1 MRAAVGRSDFLSL
14 SIIAGALSSEG
25 DFLPFTDGARKP
37 WESCVVLTSA
47 SVYRKLQEASGES
60 TDPAPEPQRASRMS
74 GELGLWGPAGSPTEP
89 DLPHQLGLFPKSG
102 RLLKSESE
110 DSGVE
115 MAGNENSPSTPLGSE
130 SSFSLDCLDGFQPS
144 TADSAASD
152 PEEGCPEAEGPEE
165 PDPLRERAYLR
176 NLSVSKKL
184 AQVLQRSRK
193 LHAPSRSPKPLGRNS
208 LSLVELE
215 LLASYGLQGLSGKEG
230 AAEGHSQA
238 LSSRRSLEG
247 QSTESC
253 GEEAEVRR
261 DSSLTLP
268 GQGLRYL
275 EHICLML
282 EKIAQLQQA
291 NLQLQQQ
298 QKAMES
304 RLWGQQ
310 AENAVP
316 SEERPCRAPE
326 EGGLSQPEPENRVEV
341 EMQEED
347 LPLDS
352 WRPHPFRARS
362 ASDTRVLQDLPRS
375 SENEPVC
382 SRKTAVHCV
391 SSPTL
396 LDQPDWGAHTLP
408 PNMRPRNDRSH
419 WGKVKVLI
427 NRITRK
433 SIRASE
439 PSPFGESAI
448 DSRHCSLEASL
459 EKQGSH
465 PRRSFLPALGVKKH
479 RSKTLSVR

>member
-1 MRAAVGRSDFLSL
+1 MLRRRRVFAVEPLRSR
-14 SIIAGALSSEG
+14 
-25 DFLPFTDGARKP
+25 DGARKP

-60 TDPAPEPQRASRMS
+60 VDPTPEPQQGSRMS

-130 SSFSLDCLDGFQPS
+130 SSFSLDCLDGSQPS

-152 PEEGCPEAEGPEE
+152 PEEGCPEAERPEE

-184 AQVLQRSRK
+184 VQVLQRSRK
-193 LHAPSRSPKPLGRNS
+193 LHVPNRSPKPLGRKS

-238 LSSRRSLEG
+238 LSSRRSLEE
-247 QSTESC
+247 QSAESC

-261 DSSLTLP
+261 DPSLTLP
-268 GQGLRYL
+268 GQGLCYL

-282 EKIAQLQQA
+282 EKIAQLQHA

-316 SEERPCRAPE
+316 SEERPCRAPAE
-326 EGGLSQPEPENRVEV
+326 RGLAQPEPEN
-341 EMQEED
+341 EMQGED

-362 ASDTRVLQDLPRS
+362 ASVTGVLQDLPRN
-375 SENEPVC
+375 SENEPLC

-391 SSPTL
+391 SSHTL
-396 LDQPDWGAHTLP
+396 LDQPDWGARTLP

-419 WGKVKVLI
+419 WGKVQVLI

-439 PSPFGESAI
+439 PSPFGESAV

>member
-1 MRAAVGRSDFLSL
+1 MLRRRRVFAVEQPWSR
-14 SIIAGALSSEG
+14 
-25 DFLPFTDGARKP
+25 DGARKL

-60 TDPAPEPQRASRMS
+60 TDPAPEPQRGSRMS
-74 GELGLWGPAGSPTEP
+74 GELGLWGPAGSPMEP
-89 DLPHQLGLFPKSG
+89 GLPHQLGLFPKSG

-130 SSFSLDCLDGFQPS
+130 SSFSLDCLDGFQLS

-184 AQVLQRSRK
+184 AQVLQRSQK
-193 LHAPSRSPKPLGRNS
+193 LHAPSCSPKPLGRKS

-238 LSSRRSLEG
+238 LSSHRSLEE

-253 GEEAEVRR
+253 GEEADVEVQR
-261 DSSLTLP
+261 DLSLTLP

-282 EKIAQLQQA
+282 EKVAQLQQA

-310 AENAVP
+310 AENAEP

-326 EGGLSQPEPENRVEV
+326 ELGLSQPEPESRAEV

-352 WRPHPFRARS
+352 WRPHPFRACL
-362 ASDTRVLQDLPRS
+362 ASDTGVLQDLIRS

-382 SRKTAVHCV
+382 SRKTAMHCV

-408 PNMRPRNDRSH
+408 PNMRPRNNCSH

-439 PSPFGESAI
+439 PSLFRESAV

-479 RSKTLSVR
+479 RSKTLFVR

>member
-1 MRAAVGRSDFLSL
+1 MLRRRRVFAVEPLWSR
-14 SIIAGALSSEG
+14 
-25 DFLPFTDGARKP
+25 DGARKP

-47 SVYRKLQEASGES
+47 SIYRKLQEASGES
-60 TDPAPEPQRASRMS
+60 TAPAPEPQRGSRMS
-74 GELGLWGPAGSPTEP
+74 GELGLWDQAGSPTEP
-89 DLPHQLGLFPKSG
+89 GLPHQLGLFPKSG
-102 RLLKSESE
+102 WLLKSESE

-152 PEEGCPEAEGPEE
+152 PEEGCPEAEEPE
-165 PDPLRERAYLR
+165 PLRERACLR

-184 AQVLQRSRK
+184 AQVMQRSGK
-193 LHAPSRSPKPLGRNS
+193 LRAPSRSPKPLGRKS
-208 LSLVELE
+208 LNLVDLE
-215 LLASYGLQGLSGKEG
+215 LLASYGSQGLSGQGG

-238 LSSRRSLEG
+238 VSGHRSLEE

-253 GEEAEVRR
+253 GEEVEVRR
-261 DSSLTLP
+261 DPSLTLP

-275 EHICLML
+275 EHVCLML
-282 EKIAQLQQA
+282 ERIAQLQQA

-310 AENAVP
+310 AENAMP

-326 EGGLSQPEPENRVEV
+326 ERGPSKPDPAPESRAEV

-352 WRPHPFRARS
+352 WRPHHFRARS
-362 ASDTRVLQDLPRS
+362 VSDTGVLQDLTRS

-382 SRKTAVHCV
+382 SRKTAMHCV

-408 PNMRPRNDRSH
+408 PNMRARNERSH

-439 PSPFGESAI
+439 PSPFRESAV
-448 DSRHCSLEASL
+448 DSRRCRLEASL

>member
-1 MRAAVGRSDFLSL
+1 MLRRRRVFAVEPLWSR
-14 SIIAGALSSEG
+14 
-25 DFLPFTDGARKP
+25 DGARKP

-47 SVYRKLQEASGES
+47 SIYRKLQEASGES
-60 TDPAPEPQRASRMS
+60 TDPAPEPQQGSRMS

-89 DLPHQLGLFPKSG
+89 GLPHQLGLFPKSG

-165 PDPLRERAYLR
+165 PDSLRERAYLR

-184 AQVLQRSRK
+184 AQVMQRSRK
-193 LHAPSRSPKPLGRNS
+193 LHAPSRSPKPLSQKS
-208 LSLVELE
+208 LNLVDLE
-215 LLASYGLQGLSGKEG
+215 LLASYGSQGLSGQGG

-238 LSSRRSLEG
+238 LSGRRSLEE
-247 QSTESC
+247 QTTESR
-253 GEEAEVRR
+253 GEEAEGQP
-261 DSSLTLP
+261 DPSLTLP

-275 EHICLML
+275 EHVCLML
-282 EKIAQLQQA
+282 EKIAQLQQT

-304 RLWGQQ
+304 RLQGQQ
-310 AENAVP
+310 AENAGP
-316 SEERPCRAPE
+316 SEERPCGAPE
-326 EGGLSQPEPENRVEV
+326 ERGLPQPDPAPESRAEV

-352 WRPHPFRARS
+352 WRPHRFRARS
-362 ASDTRVLQDLPRS
+362 ASDLTRS

-382 SRKTAVHCV
+382 SRKTAMHCV

-408 PNMRPRNDRSH
+408 SNMRPRNERSH

-479 RSKTLSVR
+479 PSKTLSVR

>member
-1 MRAAVGRSDFLSL
+1 MLRRRRVFAVEPLWS
-14 SIIAGALSSEG
+14 
-25 DFLPFTDGARKP
+25 PDGARKP

-47 SVYRKLQEASGES
+47 SIYRKLQEASGES
-60 TDPAPEPQRASRMS
+60 TDPAPEPQRGSRMS
-74 GELGLWGPAGSPTEP
+74 SELGLWGPAGSPTEP
-89 DLPHQLGLFPKSG
+89 GLPHQLGLFPKTG

-165 PDPLRERAYLR
+165 PDPLREQVYLQ

-184 AQVLQRSRK
+184 AQVMQRSRK
-193 LHAPSRSPKPLGRNS
+193 LHVPSRSPKPLGRKS

-215 LLASYGLQGLSGKEG
+215 LLASYGSQGLSGKVG

-238 LSSRRSLEG
+238 LSGCRSLEE

-261 DSSLTLP
+261 DPSLTLP

-275 EHICLML
+275 EHVCLML
-282 EKIAQLQQA
+282 EKIAQLQRA

-298 QKAMES
+298 QKVMES

-310 AENAVP
+310 AENVVP

-326 EGGLSQPEPENRVEV
+326 EQGLSQPEPENRAEV

-352 WRPHPFRARS
+352 WRPHHFRARS
-362 ASDTRVLQDLPRS
+362 ASDTGMLQDLTRS
-375 SENEPVC
+375 SENEPAC
-382 SRKTAVHCV
+382 SRKPATHCV

-439 PSPFGESAI
+439 PSLFGESAV
-448 DSRHCSLEASL
+448 DSRQCSLEASR
-459 EKQGSH
+459 EKQCSH